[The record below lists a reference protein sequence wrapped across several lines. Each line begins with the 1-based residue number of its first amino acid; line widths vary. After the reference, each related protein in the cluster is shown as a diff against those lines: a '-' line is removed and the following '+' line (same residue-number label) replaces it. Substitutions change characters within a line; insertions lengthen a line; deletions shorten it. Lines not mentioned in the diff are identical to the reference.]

1 MGFKDMFGKKGEKR
15 LPSDREEL
23 VFGLEKRYAV
33 LLFSGMGAATVFIL
47 MVLFASEDMFG
58 FAVGASLAAAFVP
71 YSFYSYMNKKAILDM
86 EKNLPAFLRDIAESR
101 KTGMTLPQ
109 ALYKSAQVDYGKLSK
124 ELKKMANQI
133 SWGVP
138 FQDVLQ
144 RFSKRSKSPFIQR
157 SIAIIVEAQKSGGAL
172 IETLDSVAKDA
183 RMLKDAEDERKSKL
197 NQQAIIIYAI
207 FFLFMAIVV
216 ALQKLMMPLI
226 YSKGFALATEDPEV
240 IISYYQNLFFSMI
253 LIQGLFNGMIAGQI
267 GEGSPILGLKHSAIF
282 VIAGV
287 FVSWLFIF

>member
-1 MGFKDMFGKKGEKR
+1 MFGKKGKTK

-33 LLFSGMGAATVFIL
+33 LLFSGIGSATVFLL
-47 MVLFASEDMFG
+47 MTLFAPEDMFG
-58 FAVGASLAAAFVP
+58 FSVGLALVTAFVP
-71 YSFYSYMNKKAILDM
+71 YSFYSYMNKKVILDM

-109 ALYKSAQVDYGKLSK
+109 ALYKSAQIDYGKLSK
-124 ELKKMANQI
+124 ELQKMANQI

-172 IETLDSVAKDA
+172 IETLDSVARDA

-226 YSKGFALATEDPEV
+226 YSKGFALATEDPDV

-267 GEGSPILGLKHSAIF
+267 GEGSPILGLKHSALF